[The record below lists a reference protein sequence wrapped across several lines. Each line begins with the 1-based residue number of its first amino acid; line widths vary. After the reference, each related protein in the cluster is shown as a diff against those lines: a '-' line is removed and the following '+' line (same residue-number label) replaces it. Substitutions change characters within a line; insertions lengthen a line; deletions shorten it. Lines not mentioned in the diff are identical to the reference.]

1 MSPGE
6 FIQGFLN
13 EGVYFPF
20 YTRLVD
26 MAPELH
32 YIKNCVFVEY
42 RTQPQSQ
49 VYIHYAFDDS
59 FADSRIDSEADQ
71 PGEKINYECYEI
83 REMKE
88 MYEGIYVSMFQL
100 FHGETIQYYITE
112 SFLENGE
119 VQECVTQSGTLTGKS
134 ESDSGGVTSGRQ
146 QYNADD
152 RFDILNDILLS
163 ISLHDEVT
171 AQQLTEDYIYQDFC
185 VRELFK
191 VL

>member
-1 MSPGE
+1 M
-6 FIQGFLN
+6 
-13 EGVYFPF
+13 
-20 YTRLVD
+20 
-26 MAPELH
+26 
-32 YIKNCVFVEY
+32 FVEY

-49 VYIHYAFDDS
+49 VYIHYAFDDES
-59 FADSRIDSEADQ
+59 FADSQGDSGAAQ
-71 PGEKINYECYEI
+71 PEENTDYNINYECYEI

-88 MYEGIYVSMFQL
+88 MYEGIHVSMFQL

-119 VQECVTQSGTLTGKS
+119 VQECVTQSGTLYGKS
-134 ESDSGGVTSGRQ
+134 EAASGSTASGKQ
-146 QYNADD
+146 QYNVDD

-171 AQQLTEDYIYQDFC
+171 AQQLTEHYIYQDFC